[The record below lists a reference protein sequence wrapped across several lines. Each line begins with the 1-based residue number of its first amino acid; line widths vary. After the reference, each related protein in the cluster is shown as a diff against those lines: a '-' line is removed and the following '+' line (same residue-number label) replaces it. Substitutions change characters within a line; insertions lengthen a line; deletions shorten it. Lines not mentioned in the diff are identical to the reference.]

1 MDSWDKF
8 DETLLTN
15 KEAFYSSLNMEK
27 ITDVDYMHAKEVFK
41 IFNNK
46 NIGDYHDYLLIYLK
60 ILEINVMKYMNLILF
75 ICTWISMASL
85 FKKDRNKIRIV
96 NRY

>member
-8 DETLLTN
+8 DETLLPN
-15 KEAFYSSLNMEK
+15 KEAFYSSLNMKK
-27 ITDVDYMHAKEVFK
+27 ITDVDYMHAKEVFR